1 MKKIYLS
8 LLLSLA
14 LSFYSRAQKFEWLYA
29 NTTNQSLGYENPK
42 VKTDPWGNTFI
53 LGRYNGWMVHGNDS
67 LLSFGNGAASYF
79 LTKLDPSGNRLWSK
93 TFSPHNSG
101 IEDMCIDG
109 NGYVYATI
117 YCNGFITYNDGD
129 TSFTFPNVV
138 SLNKIVSFDNNG
150 KVRWGIESPQG
161 TSWQPLAAS
170 LQASGFYTAS
180 GNKVCKIDTTGSI
193 VWTKTASTTD
203 FYFRGLEC
211 NDNGTLAATGV
222 TFWNAATVT
231 LDTVSFTIVN
241 PSSGPSSDIAVLR
254 MDTSGSVHWA
264 HVLPNLL
271 SGSTYSLQQQM
282 LVNSASEIY
291 ILYNKPNS
299 VVNYVFANDTIFNP
313 YCPTCQY
320 GAVLKLSSGGVPLW
334 ASGAVYGN
342 SHLSVVDF
350 ILNDNEDIILTG
362 EAASVTYFGNH
373 VFNNNYG
380 LGSYQTFYAAKVLAN
395 GNYSWFK
402 SDSRIIGQLVY
413 DTPYGIAKGL
423 NNTYIVMGS
432 RNLGLAPAFQLGCL
446 SDSNPNEGFFAVNIS
461 ENTEPVPVVT
471 FELTQSANK
480 IVAKNTTQNAT
491 SISWSFGD
499 GTPASSLEEPYHV
512 YADPGVYNLCLSA
525 YNNCGMGS
533 KCMQVVV
540 KGLRAI
546 ITDRGSNDG
555 VVTTDIFGGGFTPAT
570 TVLLKKSGN
579 ADIVPYFTH
588 YVDPGKL
595 QVRLNLIGQSI
606 GAWDVEVTVP
616 GDTVMALIN
625 GFTVEPAQDYFF
637 EIVNKGTTASR
648 PNRWFPSQFQIHN
661 KTSKDAAGVV
671 VLFRVDNW
679 MNTYINTSFTSAQQ
693 IPFLNSG
700 YQYLV
705 SNGLNT
711 SLTGYNFEDT
721 SFYSDIGALV
731 IPLIKANSFFEIPLY
746 LVSSIQ
752 GQTPK
757 VMTVSGTWLEPASLL
772 GTYTPSNNPC
782 FGEYLKRAIEKTF
795 SISVP
800 ASQWNNCFPALFDS
814 LKTVAFN
821 QANNPG
827 SNATAFSLPAG
838 IVSILSSM
846 ASSGCITGIP
856 PVLTEAQIKTVFK
869 YAMPIIAD
877 SAEFSEL
884 NIACSEIS
892 SLRQTSGSSEFSEN
906 RPGMGGLC
914 LIPTLAGL
922 GVGAL
927 GYMAG
932 MAAVI
937 GAGVAGV
944 GIVGGL
950 FICHIISISIDPN
963 AISGLGNNAD
973 DIYLKSGV
981 TTSYTIS
988 FENADTATAPAQ
1000 VVIITDTLDANR
1012 FDFRSFR
1019 FGDVII
1025 GENLKFSFDSPDHSQ
1040 IQISSLAP
1048 VSNDFLRTEAVFDS
1062 TSGVIKWIFTT
1073 VSPVNYQP
1081 VTGALSGFLPPNVNG
1096 TEGTGYVSYEANLKS
1111 SLVTGDS
1118 INNVAQIFFDENA
1131 PITTNNWLN
1140 IIDIDK
1146 PLSAV
1151 NALPPNINTTS
1162 FTVSWGGSDF
1172 ISGIHYYDIYVS
1184 ENDQPWKL
1192 WLAVTDT
1199 FQYTFN
1205 GVNGS
1210 KYEFISIATDRA
1222 RNEEAPPFD
1231 PANNPDAVTTIV
1243 LGIEENM
1250 QNGMLTL
1257 FPNPVKDV
1265 LAVYGKN
1272 LSGKIRIM
1280 DALGRNVYQKE
1291 INTEESPFL
1300 INTSSFTEGVY
1311 VIELH
1316 SVKGRVFSKFI
1327 KQ

>member
-1 MKKIYLS
+1 MKKIFLP
-8 LLLSLA
+8 LLLSVVLV
-14 LSFYSRAQKFEWLYA
+14 SDSIAQKFEWLYA
-29 NTTNQSLGYENPK
+29 NTTNQTLGYNNPQ
-42 VKTDPWGNTFI
+42 VATDPSGNTFI
-53 LGRYNGWMVHGNDS
+53 LGRYNGWMVNNGNDS
-67 LLSFGNGAASYF
+67 LLSFGSSSSFF
-79 LTKLDPSGNRLWSK
+79 LTKLDASGNWLWSK
-93 TFSPHNSG
+93 TFWPFNSG
-101 IEDMCIDG
+101 IYDMCIDG
-109 NGYVYATI
+109 NGYVYMSFYLNSAA
-117 YCNGFITYNDGD
+117 TYNDGD
-129 TSFTFPNVV
+129 TSFAIPNV
-138 SLNKIVSFDNNG
+138 STLMKIISFNNNG
-150 KVRWGIESPQG
+150 KVRWAIEHPQG
-161 TSWQPLAAS
+161 GNQAPLA
-170 LQASGFYTAS
+170 SGPAMNGFFTAG
-180 GNKVCKIDTTGSI
+180 GNKVCKIDTSGNVVWSKTVSGAGSFQFNGLEYNGQASLAASGFGSAG
-193 VWTKTASTTD
+193 TKT
-203 FYFRGLEC
+203 F
-211 NDNGTLAATGV
+211 
-222 TFWNAATVT
+222 
-231 LDTVSFTIVN
+231 DTVSFAINTTNADV
-241 PSSGPSSDIAVLR
+241 AVFR
-254 MDTSGSVHWA
+254 MDTSGSVLWA
-264 HVLPNLL
+264 HVAPNLMD
-271 SGSTYSLQQQM
+271 GSSYYYQQEM
-282 LVNSASEIY
+282 LINSTSEIY
-291 ILYNKPNS
+291 MLYRKGNG
-299 VVNYVFANDTIFNP
+299 VLNYVFANDTVFNP
-313 YCPTCQY
+313 YCPTCEC
-320 GAVLKLSSGGVPLW
+320 GAVLKLSSGGVPQW
-334 ASGAVYGN
+334 ASGAVYGDF
-342 SHLSVVDF
+342 HLSVVDF
-350 ILNDNEDIILTG
+350 ILNDNEDIIMTG
-362 EAASVTYFGNH
+362 VTVSHNTYFGNT
-373 VFNNNYG
+373 VFNNFYG
-380 LGSYQTFYAAKVLAN
+380 LASYQTFFAAKVLAN

-413 DTPYGIAKGL
+413 DQPYGIAKGL
-423 NNTYIVMGS
+423 NNTYTVVGRRQIA
-432 RNLGLAPAFQLGCL
+432 LAPAFQLGCL

-461 ENTEPVPVVT
+461 EGTEPVPVVT

-499 GTPASSLEEPYHV
+499 GTPASSSEEPYHV

-525 YNNCGMGS
+525 YNNCGVGS
-533 KCMQVVV
+533 KCIQLIV

-555 VVTTDIFGGGFTPAT
+555 VVTADIFGGGFTPAT

-579 ADIVPYFTH
+579 ADITPYFTH

-616 GDTVMALIN
+616 GDTVMTLIN
-625 GFTVEPAQDYFF
+625 GFTIEPAQDYFF

-661 KTSKDAAGVV
+661 KTNKDAAGVV

-705 SNGLNT
+705 ANGLNT
-711 SLTGYNFEDT
+711 SLTDYNFEDT
-721 SFYSDIGALV
+721 TFYSDIGALV

-746 LVSSIQ
+746 LISSLQ

-795 SISVP
+795 SISVS
-800 ASQWNNCFPALFDS
+800 ASQWNSCFPALFDS

-827 SNATAFSLPAG
+827 SNSTAFSLPAG

-856 PVLTEAQIKTVFK
+856 PVLTEAQIKKVFK

-884 NIACSEIS
+884 NIACSEIL
-892 SLRQTSGSSEFSEN
+892 SLRQTSDLSEFSEN

-944 GIVGGL
+944 GVIGGMFL
-950 FICHIISISIDPN
+950 CHIIAVSIDPN
-963 AISGLGNNAD
+963 AISGPGNNAD

-1025 GENLKFSFDSPDHSQ
+1025 GESLKFSFESPDHSQ
-1040 IQISSLAP
+1040 IQISPLAP
-1048 VSNDFLRTEAVFDS
+1048 VSTDFLRTEAVFDS

-1073 VSPVNYQP
+1073 VNPVNYQP
-1081 VTGALSGFLPPNVNG
+1081 VTGALAGFLPPNVNG
-1096 TEGTGYVSYEANLKS
+1096 TEGTGYVSYEVKLKS
-1111 SLVTGDS
+1111 TLVTGDS

-1146 PLSAV
+1146 PQSAV
-1151 NALPPNINTTS
+1151 NTLPPNTNTTS
-1162 FTVSWGGSDF
+1162 FTVSWNGSDF
-1172 ISGIHYYDIYVS
+1172 ISGIHHYDIYVS
-1184 ENDQPWKL
+1184 VNDQPWQL
-1192 WLAVTDT
+1192 WIAATDT
-1199 FQYTFN
+1199 LQYTFT
-1205 GVNGS
+1205 GVNGN
-1210 KYEFISIATDRA
+1210 KYEFLSLATDLA
-1222 RNEEAPPFD
+1222 RNEEDPPFD
-1231 PANNPDAVTTIV
+1231 PANNPDAVTTV
-1243 LGIEENM
+1243 VVGIEENQ
-1250 QNGMLTL
+1250 QNGKLTVL
-1257 FPNPVKDV
+1257 PNPVKEE
-1265 LAVYGKN
+1265 LTVYGKD
-1272 LSGKIRIM
+1272 LEGTIKLM
-1280 DALGRNVYQKE
+1280 DALGRMVYVNEIKSGVNSFR
-1291 INTEESPFL
+1291 INTTAFSD
-1300 INTSSFTEGVY
+1300 GVY
-1311 VIELH
+1311 IIELN
-1316 SVKGRVFSKFI
+1316 SVKGRKFSKFI